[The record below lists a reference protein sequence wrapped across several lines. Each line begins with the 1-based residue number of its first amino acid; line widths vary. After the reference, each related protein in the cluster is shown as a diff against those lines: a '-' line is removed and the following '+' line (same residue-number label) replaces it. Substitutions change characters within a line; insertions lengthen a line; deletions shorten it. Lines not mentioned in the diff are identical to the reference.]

1 MDGGDVLKINMLGG
15 FTVTMDGKRV
25 FIGKN
30 AGAKFLRFL
39 QLLAISG
46 PAGSPREEIVEN
58 VFAGDA
64 LANVSNSFNNLVYQ
78 TRKQLQASN
87 LPIPLSIRKENERY
101 YLDSPCPIL
110 LDAEEFRTAAV
121 NALAAAEQQ
130 DPDAAIRLRAA
141 LTLYTGDLLPD
152 VSDAAS
158 LIRERDRYRSLFVRA
173 VESLAGL
180 LGEEGQSDALISLYE
195 SALRVTADED
205 GEISASLILA
215 LIAIGDTKSALKHYN
230 KAVHHFQSQGKGR
243 IPDRLEACAS
253 RLSETAELNGTFD
266 LREELLDVVNTD
278 AVESADETDGAFY
291 CNYPS
296 FIDTVKLY
304 RRNLSR
310 DERPVTLMLM
320 TLADYEGKPI
330 RMEKKREAFAGDL
343 SAAIHESL
351 RVGDIYTRHDESGFL
366 VLLPAA
372 DEQNAIAI
380 SERIGRKLKEKAGS
394 GATLRYRM
402 LALSDLQ

>member
-1 MDGGDVLKINMLGG
+1 MDGENKLQINMLGE
-15 FTVTMDGKRV
+15 FIVTMDGERV
-25 FIGKN
+25 SIGKN
-30 AGAKFLRFL
+30 AGTKFLRFL
-39 QLLAISG
+39 QLLLLSG
-46 PAGSPREEIVEN
+46 HNGVPREEIVEA
-58 VFAGDA
+58 VFVGDT

-78 TRKQLQASN
+78 TRKQLAASN
-87 LPIPLSIRKENERY
+87 LPVPLEIRKENERY
-101 YLDSPCPIL
+101 YLEAPCPIVL
-110 LDAEEFRTAAV
+110 EAETFRDAAED
-121 NALAAAEQQ
+121 ALAAAEQHT
-130 DPDAAIRLRAA
+130 PDAEIRLRAA

-152 VSDAAS
+152 VTEVAC

-173 VESLAGL
+173 VKCLAGL
-180 LGEEGQSDALISLYE
+180 LSEEGQGDTLTALYE
-195 SALRVTADED
+195 GALRVTSDEG
-205 GEISASLILA
+205 GEISSSLIQA
-215 LIAIGDTKSALKHYN
+215 LIAIGDTRSALKHYN
-230 KAVHHFQSQGKGR
+230 KAVHAFQSQGKGR
-243 IPDRLEACAS
+243 IPDRLEACAAK
-253 RLSETAELNGTFD
+253 LSETAELAGSID

-278 AVESADETDGAFY
+278 AVESDDEKDGAFY

-310 DERPVTLMLM
+310 DDRPVTLMLM

-330 RMEKKREAFAGDL
+330 RMEKKREVFAGDL

-351 RVGDIYTRHDESGFL
+351 RVGDIFTRHDETGFL

-372 DEQNAIAI
+372 DEQNAIMI
-380 SERIGRKLKEKAGS
+380 SERIGRRLKEKAGT